1 MTIRLKVTMA
11 AIAVILVANSLLSLV
26 GLEYAQRVWLREV
39 QSRVRLNLNSARSH
53 YNYHVDGIAR
63 FLRAVT
69 AGRHRGHWRGQH
81 GNRDRLQR

>member
-39 QSRVRLNLNSARSH
+39 QSRVRLNLNSARSD
-53 YNYHVDGIAR
+53 YNHHVDGIAR
-63 FLRAVT
+63 FLRACT
-69 AGRHRGHWRGQH
+69 
-81 GNRDRLQR
+81 RLVAATER